1 MCVAVHNMSS
11 MDEFFLANHIIL
23 NEGSCS
29 YTVILLCFSSGV
41 INIWTTTKDEI
52 YLVDPHHIV

>member
-29 YTVILLCFSSGV
+29 YTVILLWFSLGV